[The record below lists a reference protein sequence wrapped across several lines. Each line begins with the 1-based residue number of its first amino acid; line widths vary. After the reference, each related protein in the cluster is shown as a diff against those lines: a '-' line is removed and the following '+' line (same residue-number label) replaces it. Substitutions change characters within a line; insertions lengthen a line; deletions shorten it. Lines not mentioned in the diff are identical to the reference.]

1 MANQGGGIMKNKVM
15 KVDLE
20 KIKSL
25 RKKCGLSLDEMAR
38 LLGYESANG
47 YYYLETGRGKFPAET
62 LAKVASLFNVKIN
75 ELFFEVNIA
84 EMANG
89 KKIVS

>member
-1 MANQGGGIMKNKVM
+1 MKKVIK

-25 RKKCGLSLDEMAR
+25 RKNSNLSLSEMAT
-38 LLGYESANG
+38 LLGYESVNG

-62 LAKVASLFNVKIN
+62 LAKVATILNQNVDN
-75 ELFFEVNIA
+75 LFFEIEVA
-84 EMANG
+84 DMANNSRQA
-89 KKIVS
+89 I

>member
-1 MANQGGGIMKNKVM
+1 MVKKVIK

-25 RKKCGLSLDEMAR
+25 RKNSNLSLSEMAT
-38 LLGYESANG
+38 LLGYESVNG

-62 LAKVASLFNVKIN
+62 LAKVATILNQNVDN
-75 ELFFEVNIA
+75 LFFEIEVA
-84 EMANG
+84 DMANNSRQA
-89 KKIVS
+89 I